1 MSKQDRSV
9 TNVKRNSKRYRL
21 WLILLLLLA
30 LINLGLQWSRSHRQY
45 EGEAWVVKRVV
56 SGQTIEAQ
64 LASDST
70 EIVQRVRLIGISAP
84 LREQSPWGERAQR
97 QLDKLTGNQK
107 VMLEFDTERKDNSD
121 RLLAYVWLDNRLVNA
136 QLIEEG
142 YVVADSLPPN
152 IKHQEEFEL
161 VQRKARLME
170 VGIWD
175 THNPMRL
182 SPKEFRRQSSQAN
195 PT

>member
-1 MSKQDRSV
+1 MSKQDRQV

-21 WLILLLLLA
+21 WLVLLLLLA
-30 LINLGLQWSRSHRQY
+30 LINFGLQWSRSHRQSD
-45 EGEAWVVKRVV
+45 GEVWIVKRVV

-64 LASDST
+64 IASDST
-70 EIVQRVRLIGISAP
+70 EIVQRVRLIGVSAP

-107 VMLEFDTERKDNSD
+107 VMLEFDTERRDNSD
-121 RLLAYVWLDNRLVNA
+121 RLLAYVWLDRRLVNA

-161 VQRKARLME
+161 AQRKARLME

-175 THNPMRL
+175 TRNPMRL
-182 SPKEFRRQSSQAN
+182 SPKEFRRQSSQ
-195 PT
+195 TSS